1 MDVCLI
7 AYSTLYCGNVTVQ
20 VTSMEGTVK
29 SVIIENVWLYTC

>member
-20 VTSMEGTVK
+20 VTSMGGTVK
-29 SVIIENVWLYTC
+29 LVAIEDVYIH